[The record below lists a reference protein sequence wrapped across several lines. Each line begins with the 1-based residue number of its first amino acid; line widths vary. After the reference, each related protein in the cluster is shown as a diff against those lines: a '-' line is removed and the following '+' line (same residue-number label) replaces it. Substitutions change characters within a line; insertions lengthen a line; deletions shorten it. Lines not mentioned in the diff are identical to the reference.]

1 MEILATRRNRVQ
13 LLDGCLLLAVF
24 SQRQKNADPRG
35 IKMIEYKRLEQTTD
49 GFRDVELIT
58 DDANAEIAALEEMIE
73 ECEFDIRLPADPN
86 SDGKFHVTIPG
97 AAVGEFSECVYEID
111 DGQLDVLTDQW
122 NQEILDAA
130 ESE

>member
-1 MEILATRRNRVQ
+1 
-13 LLDGCLLLAVF
+13 
-24 SQRQKNADPRG
+24 
-35 IKMIEYKRLEQTTD
+35 MIEYKRLEQTTD